1 MPEVESPIR
10 HPGSFRD
17 PNGFVFEL
25 DGRILRAVDE
35 ECLQTVRELL
45 DSGLLGRLIDE
56 GLVVPTSLVQAP
68 DLLRRLKAVYPGQA
82 GFLEHERIHPVSY
95 PYEWSPSMLA
105 DAGICTVDLQIRLLE
120 HGYSLK
126 DATAYNIQ
134 FHHGRPVFIDVPSIE
149 RPPRLD
155 VWIALGQF
163 GRMFTNPLLLNRY
176 KGQSLRSCF
185 LADLDGSDVN
195 RVQRAFGRLELLSPR
210 LLLDVTLP
218 YWFGRRASR
227 LGDIG
232 PRRLTCRQTTPA
244 AQIVNLRRLRSKLK
258 NLAAR
263 SGSAGHWAAYSETCS
278 YTDRAE
284 ESKVREVRSFLQ
296 EHRPASVLDVGSNT
310 GRYSMLALEAG
321 AKVVSIDSDQ
331 DCIDVL
337 YRRIRHGGHPILP
350 LCVDIANPSPAIG
363 FCNRERASFLDRV
376 RAECVFALAI
386 IHHLHVSAN
395 LPVAGIRDMLADLCD
410 QYLVLEFVPTDDVMF
425 RKLMQFR
432 VDLYQDFSLDTCIQ
446 AFKERFDVL
455 RQVPLEDS
463 SRTLLFMRK
472 KDA

>member
-1 MPEVESPIR
+1 MPQVESPVR
-10 HPGSFRD
+10 QPGSFRD
-17 PNGFVFEL
+17 PSGFVFEL

-35 ECLQTVRELL
+35 DCLRTVRELVN
-45 DSGLLGRLIDE
+45 SGLLNQLMDE
-56 GLVVPTSLVQAP
+56 GLVVRTSIVEDP
-68 DLLRRLKAVYPGQA
+68 DLLRRLEEVYPQPA
-82 GFLEHERIHPVSY
+82 GFLQHERIRPISY

-105 DAGICTVDLQIRLLE
+105 DAGICTLDLQIRLLE

-134 FHHGRPVFIDVPSIE
+134 FVRGRPVFIDIPSIE

-195 RVQRAFGRLELLSPR
+195 RVQRAFSRLELLSPR

-227 LGDIG
+227 LDDTQ
-232 PRRLTCRQTTPA
+232 PRRLESRQTSPA
-244 AQIVNLRRLRSKLK
+244 AQIMNLRRLRSKLGSLASK
-258 NLAAR
+258 NR
-263 SGSAGHWAAYSETCS
+263 SDGHWASYTETCS

-284 ESKVREVRSFLQ
+284 ESKERHVRSFLE

-321 AKVVSIDSDQ
+321 AEVVAIDSDA
-331 DCIDVL
+331 DCVDRL
-337 YRRIRHGGHPILP
+337 YGQVRRENRPILP
-350 LCVDIANPSPAIG
+350 MCVDIANPSPAIG
-363 FCNRERASFLDRV
+363 FCNRERASFLDRIQ
-376 RAECVFALAI
+376 ADCVLALAV
-386 IHHLHVSAN
+386 IHHLHVTAN
-395 LPVAGIRDMLADLCD
+395 LPLTGIRDMLADLCK
-410 QYLVLEFVPTDDVMF
+410 QYLILEFVPTDDVMF

-432 VDLYQDFSLDTCIQ
+432 VDLYQDFTLRACIK
-446 AFKERFDVL
+446 AFEERFGVL
-455 RQVPLEDS
+455 RQVPVQDS
-463 SRTLLFMRK
+463 PRTLLFMRK